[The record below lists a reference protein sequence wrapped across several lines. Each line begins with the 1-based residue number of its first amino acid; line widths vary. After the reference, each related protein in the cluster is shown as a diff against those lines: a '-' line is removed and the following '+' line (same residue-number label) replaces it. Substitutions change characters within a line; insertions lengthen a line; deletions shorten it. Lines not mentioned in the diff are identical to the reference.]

1 MAITDKTFQHLGLFA
16 TNFLEQKVV
25 VFLGVLLLFE
35 SAQEF
40 QGFGPSGGFIHAV
53 EAAPHHEFHQ
63 VAFATALEAAVT
75 PVTQGVV
82 EEQGGLF
89 GSVERTTG
97 NQVPAPPAEGNSQ
110 LTGVGLYMY
119 KA

>member
-1 MAITDKTFQHLGLFA
+1 M
-16 TNFLEQKVV
+16 V
-25 VFLGVLLLFE
+25 VFLGVLFLFE
-35 SAQEF
+35 AAQEF

-75 PVTQGVV
+75 PVTQGVI

-89 GSVERTTG
+89 GSVEWTTG